1 MIRKKDR
8 KNTCTKFPLINKM
21 YLGSEYGNLAL
32 KLYARGDMYLRDEIV
47 PVIVHEVMN
56 NYRERINL
64 FSGYH

>member
-1 MIRKKDR
+1 
-8 KNTCTKFPLINKM
+8 M